1 MRHSKWSRART
12 GRDGEL
18 RLQERRRRDV
28 RRLRDRQPRD
38 RALVGDRQ
46 PLRRHQRLPDD
57 DDSARRAGFG
67 LRQRRRRGGRGVRR
81 QRRRGLSGS
90 WRAVVYMRPGV
101 FRRRSRH
108 DDDHVDGK
116 NVPVQGEAFRPGPRT
131 RTSIRRGALPS
142 TSATAATPCAS
153 RLPAATPLREVG
165 ACLRS
170 LPVEENERRRRP
182 HRGGVPA
189 QDLGPRCLV
198 AGAVHGPAPCG
209 LGGPDQ
215 GIADDDDARRRRDLP
230 RRRLAEPTDTASR
243 RGAGLRAANR
253 RRAKPSTSADRSD
266 PAKDGREPRGARD
279 LSLRSGD

>member
-1 MRHSKWSRART
+1 MA
-12 GRDGEL
+12 
-18 RLQERRRRDV
+18 RRRV
-28 RRLRDRQPRD
+28 H
-38 RALVGDRQ
+38 A
-46 PLRRHQRLPDD
+46 
-57 DDSARRAGFG
+57 ARCVPPAI
-67 LRQRRRRGGRGVRR
+67 
-81 QRRRGLSGS
+81 S
-90 WRAVVYMRPGV
+90 P
-101 FRRRSRH
+101 RRRSRRRQELS
-108 DDDHVDGK
+108 GTRR
-116 NVPVQGEAFRPGPRT
+116 GFSTRSSRT